1 VIEVLRPGLLT
12 TVQDLG
18 RPGFRDQGVPVGG
31 AADAVALR
39 VANLLVGN
47 PQSAAG
53 VEMTLAGPRLHFTRD
68 TLIALGGAE
77 MDAEL
82 DGAPVGFWR
91 PVRVRAGATLDVGG
105 ARAGCRAYLTC
116 AGGIDV
122 PPVLGS
128 RSTYS
133 PARFGGLDG
142 RPLRAGDRLPVGEAG
157 VRADA
162 VRGAMEREGR
172 GTGAAPWFVSPSAL
186 PAYGPDPE
194 LLLIP
199 GSHAA
204 ALTPEARADLFGG
217 RFRVSPRSDRMGCRL
232 DGPALALAAPL
243 ELTSEGVAPGTVQLP
258 PGGSPIVLGA
268 DGGTTGGYPRV
279 GHVATVHHPLLAQ
292 LRPGDTVR
300 FRETTVAEAH
310 LLLRARERGIDA
322 LAHALRLR
330 AARI

>member
-1 VIEVLRPGLLT
+1 MIEVLRPGLLT

-18 RPGFRDQGVPVGG
+18 RAGFRDQGVPIGG
-31 AADAVALR
+31 AADRVALR

-47 PQSAAG
+47 PEGAAG
-53 VEMTLAGPRLHFTRD
+53 LEMTLAGPRLHFTRD

-77 MDAEL
+77 MHAEL
-82 DGAPVGFWR
+82 DGTPVGFWR

-105 ARAGCRAYLTC
+105 ARAGCRAYLAC

-133 PARFGGLDG
+133 PTSFGGLNG
-142 RPLRAGDRLPVGEAG
+142 RPLRTGDHLPVGRASAL
-157 VRADA
+157 ADA
-162 VRGAMEREGR
+162 VIAAIRREGR
-172 GTGAAPWFVSPSAL
+172 GNGASPWFVGPAAL

-204 ALTPEARADLFGG
+204 ALTPEGRALLFGG

-232 DGPALALAAPL
+232 DGPALALAEPL

-292 LRPGDTVR
+292 LRPGDTLR
-300 FRETTVAEAH
+300 FRETTIQEAH
-310 LLLRARERGIDA
+310 LLLRAREREIA
-322 LAHALRLR
+322 RLAHAIRLR

>member
-1 VIEVLRPGLLT
+1 
-12 TVQDLG
+12 
-18 RPGFRDQGVPVGG
+18 
-31 AADAVALR
+31 
-39 VANLLVGN
+39 
-47 PQSAAG
+47 
-53 VEMTLAGPRLHFTRD
+53 
-68 TLIALGGAE
+68 
-77 MDAEL
+77 L

-105 ARAGCRAYLTC
+105 ARAGCRAYLAC

-142 RPLRAGDRLPVGEAG
+142 RPLRAGDHLPVGAAG
-157 VRADA
+157 ASADA
-162 VRGAMEREGR
+162 VIAAIGRE
-172 GTGAAPWFVSPSAL
+172 GAAPWFVGPAAL

-204 ALTPEARADLFGG
+204 ALTPEGRALLFGG
-217 RFRVSPRSDRMGCRL
+217 RFRVDPRSDRMGCRL
-232 DGPALALAAPL
+232 DGPALALAAPI

-258 PGGSPIVLGA
+258 PGGALIVLGA

-292 LRPGDTVR
+292 LRPGDTLR

-310 LLLRARERGIDA
+310 HLLRAREREIA
-322 LAHALRLR
+322 RLAHALRLR